1 MSRDLEKL
9 AEVFRKAWHEADERG
24 DKGGRVTAG
33 LAAVFEV
40 EDADKADG
48 RPEYEKRIDAMSLDE
63 MLHKWRFAPL
73 GTFQVGDPETEYFQ
87 VRLFQLRDEDPAR
100 WVASSKAAS
109 Y

>member
-9 AEVFRKAWHEADERG
+9 AQVFLPAWMEAVERG
-24 DKGGRVTAG
+24 DIAGSIPAG

-40 EDADKADG
+40 EDAELADA

-63 MLHKWRFAPL
+63 MIHKWRFAPL

-87 VRLFQLRDEDPAR
+87 ARLFQLRDVDPAR